1 MTQPRLVTLLTDFG
15 LQDIYVAVM
24 KGVIAK
30 INPQI
35 SVIDLTHQI
44 PPQDLIAGRFALLD
58 AYAYFPSDTVHIAVI
73 DPGVG
78 SQRRGIAIQFAGGF
92 LVGADNGL
100 FSDIIEKYALVKRCF
115 QQTAQCLGEAEIAAV
130 ELSNSQ
136 YWRTEQ
142 ASTTFHGR
150 DIFAPVGAHLA
161 NGVDLKELGTEI
173 AIDSLVQLS
182 LPQVTISED
191 RVIGCVQYIDRFGN
205 LITNITAQNL
215 QPLRQVIIKQ
225 QLIPW
230 GNTYNDGKNRELI
243 ALIGSHGYL
252 EIAVNCGNAQ
262 EKLQVGV
269 GETVIVQL
277 LNR

>member
-1 MTQPRLVTLLTDFG
+1 MARSQLVTLLTDFG
-15 LQDIYVAVM
+15 WQDVYVAVM

-44 PPQDLIAGRFALLD
+44 PPQDLIAGRFALLN
-58 AYAYFPSDTVHIAVI
+58 AYAYFPHGTVHIAVI

-78 SQRRGIAIQFAGGF
+78 SQRRGIAIQLAEGF

-100 FSDIIEKYALVKRCF
+100 FSGILQKESA
-115 QQTAQCLGEAEIAAV
+115 IAAV
-130 ELSNSQ
+130 ELSNSK
-136 YWRTEQ
+136 YWRTERP
-142 ASTTFHGR
+142 STTFHGR

-161 NGVDLKELGTEI
+161 NGVPLKELGKEI
-173 AIDSLVQLS
+173 AIDSLVELS
-182 LPQVTISED
+182 LPQVAIEQNQ
-191 RVIGCVQYIDRFGN
+191 VIGCIQYIDRFGN

-215 QPLRQVIIKQ
+215 QPNYQVIIKQ

-230 GNTYNDGKNRELI
+230 GNTYSDGKNRQLI

-252 EIAVNCGNAQ
+252 EIAVNCGNAR
-262 EKLQVGV
+262 EKLQVTI
-269 GETVIVQL
+269 GEIVVVRL
-277 LNR
+277 LEQ